1 MSVASNTETVGRLL
15 ATSTLMKGERELL
28 RKQDEPAPEAAKP
41 ALQHAP
47 APISHDSKTTAAVLL
62 KLLDDRLQ
70 ASEAEAAS
78 PEKTTSGPRRVAG
91 DDATESS
98 KRVSARYAEDG
109 LTSASDTGR
118 PETAILIEQ
127 FRARDAVPSTSPELQ
142 TFIQRL
148 AAFAAGRPDVRASI
162 DPDGRR
168 EGRVFDPLGGMTVV
182 TIFVFALVL
191 LWLTAMMFGWRP
203 G

>member
-1 MSVASNTETVGRLL
+1 MASNADTVGRLL

-41 ALQHAP
+41 GPQQTP
-47 APISHDSKTTAAVLL
+47 TPISHDSKATAAVLL

-78 PEKTTSGPRRVAG
+78 PEKAAFGTRRAAV

-98 KRVSARYAEDG
+98 KRLSARYVEDG
-109 LTSASDTGR
+109 LTAGSDAGQFESAI
-118 PETAILIEQ
+118 PIAP
-127 FRARDAVPSTSPELQ
+127 FRARDAMPAAAPELQ
-142 TFIQRL
+142 NFLQRL
-148 AAFAAGRPDVRASI
+148 AAFAAGRPDGRTYTDTNGVR
-162 DPDGRR
+162 DRR
-168 EGRVFDPLGGMTVV
+168 DFNPLGGTAVV
-182 TIFVFALVL
+182 AIFFFSLMLV
-191 LWLTAMMFGWRP
+191 WLMAMIFGWHA